1 MRKAAFVVI
10 SIVLLNLIHIP
21 EASSR
26 DEVIFENLSLQEGLS
41 QTTVRAILMDSRG
54 YMWFGTEGG
63 LNRYDGYQFK
73 TYRRRWGRDDGISDN
88 FVTSIVEDYRGD
100 LWIGTMSGL
109 NRLDHETE
117 SFESFVSSSG
127 SSNSLIDDRITAL
140 KSAKD
145 GSLWIGTRGGLEMM
159 DIPSRSIT
167 HYGGDLG
174 GPDEPVNT
182 VTTGRSGEVWVG
194 TERGLY
200 LGDKGGFRLHALPFG
215 SRQDREVTSIIEDH
229 RGRLWVGTGAGKL
242 YRFDRYENSF
252 VSAPPLSSPG
262 VLRRSVTSI
271 YEDIFGELWIGTDG
285 GGIVRLNPDAGTT
298 SVYRKDKSTP
308 HGLRDNVI
316 LSIWGDTGNS
326 IHFGDLTGVIWFGTF
341 SNGIEKVHLK
351 RPFQR
356 YDSRSYNIRGLVGE
370 DVRALWKDNDG
381 PLWAGTYGGGLREID
396 GRRETISYWMNDPI
410 DPYSLASDRVLSI
423 LRHPDG
429 SLLVGMDRGMDVMS
443 DDRFESVPFPSLY
456 PPPSVKVLFLDLE
469 NRVWIGT
476 SKGLF
481 FLENG
486 IAIPFIGSK
495 GLFRSDITAMTE
507 DSSGVIWV
515 GTDGDGLFAVSQARD
530 SCIKMIANA
539 DEGPLSNRI
548 HSLYSW
554 GDDLWIGTDLGLQ
567 WIGKG
572 ESRAYTSEN
581 GLPGD
586 VIKGILRDRY
596 GQLWLSTDNGLS
608 RLDPKTGELRNYSL
622 GDGLQGKEFN
632 RGAAL
637 IDRFGKMYFG
647 GNKGCNSFYPGN
659 ISENDHVPPVVIN
672 EVSVFGRPVPME
684 RNPVGIRRVTLTQR
698 QNYITIHF
706 AALDYTAPESN
717 EYRYIMEG
725 FDEDWIHSGNRNDA
739 SYTNLPDGRYLFRV
753 RGSNNNGVW
762 NEQGAELEIN
772 VIPPLWRTPLAYS
785 VYIFCLGS
793 LGYFALVYSRNRQEK
808 ETERRLRVVTEL
820 SNLKLTEKN
829 RQLEQ
834 SRRHESLHRERLR
847 SLATALTEAEERER
861 RQIATE
867 VHDSIGQNLALSK
880 LRLEMLSQSVDR
892 PLQEEIASVTSM
904 LDRTIRS
911 TRTLTFEL
919 GTPVL
924 YRFGFFPAIEGL
936 SERFE
941 EDYGL
946 SIRAV
951 SQEKIP
957 DMNDDMKAFLF
968 RAVRELAMNSVK
980 HAKASQ
986 LTIHTKVLSNR
997 LYLSVSDDGTGFDP
1011 SSAESVGRGSRSF
1024 GLFSLRERIISL
1036 GGRMV
1041 IRSSLGLGTS
1051 VRFFVPLERG
1061 DEQK

>member
-1 MRKAAFVVI
+1 MRLMPFILSILILI
-10 SIVLLNLIHIP
+10 SSNIS
-21 EASSR
+21 EASSG
-26 DEVIFENLSLQEGLS
+26 DEIIFENLSLQEGLS
-41 QTTVRAILMDSRG
+41 QTTVRTILMDSRG

-88 FVTSIVEDYRGD
+88 SVTSLVEDKRGN
-100 LWIGTMSGL
+100 LWIGTMAGL

-117 SFESFVSSSG
+117 SFERFIQSTEIE
-127 SSNSLIDDRITAL
+127 NSLKDDRITAL
-140 KSAKD
+140 QISED
-145 GSLWIGTRGGLEMM
+145 GGLWVGTGGGLEKMGATNGGF
-159 DIPSRSIT
+159 I
-167 HYGGDLG
+167 HYGGRLG
-174 GPDEPVNT
+174 GPEEPVNT
-182 VTTGRSGEVWVG
+182 MASDRAGTIWIG

-200 LGDKGGFRLHALPFG
+200 EGGEEGFILHPLSLG
-215 SRQDREVTSIIEDH
+215 SREAREVTAILEDH
-229 RGRLWVGTGAGKL
+229 RKRLWVGTRSGHL
-242 YRFDRYENSF
+242 HSFDRKESVF
-252 VSAPPLSSPG
+252 RSTPPISLPG
-262 VLRRSVTSI
+262 IIQRAVTSL

-285 GGIVRLNPDAGTT
+285 GGILRFNPDSKAL
-298 SVYRKDKSTP
+298 SVYQKDRAIP
-308 HGLRDNVI
+308 HGLRDDAI

-370 DVRALWKDNDG
+370 DVRALWKDHDG

-396 GRRETISYWMNDPI
+396 GKRGTLSYWMHD
-410 DPYSLASDRVLSI
+410 LRVLSI
-423 LRHPDG
+423 MRHPDG
-429 SLLVGMDRGMDVMS
+429 SLLVGTDRGLETIS
-443 DDRFESVPFPSLY
+443 QDRIKPITFPSTLS
-456 PPPSVKVLFLDLE
+456 PPSVKVLITDSE
-469 NRVWIGT
+469 NKVWLGT
-476 SKGLF
+476 SRGLF
-481 FLENG
+481 YLDQGRAMPFLGHLKLSRSEVT
-486 IAIPFIGSK
+486 AIV
-495 GLFRSDITAMTE
+495 E
-507 DSSGVIWV
+507 DSSKTLWV
-515 GTDGDGLFAVSQARD
+515 GTDGDGLFSLSQDRK
-530 SCIKMIANA
+530 SCLNMTSCTQN
-539 DEGPLSNRI
+539 GPLSDRI
-548 HSLYSW
+548 HSIHTW
-554 GDDLWIGTDLGLQ
+554 EENLWIGTDLGLQ
-567 WIGKG
+567 WFGTEK
-572 ESRAYTSEN
+572 SKAYTSED

-596 GQLWLSTDNGLS
+596 GQLWLSTDNGLC
-608 RLDPKTGELRNYSL
+608 RLDPKTGEVRNYSL

-632 RGAAL
+632 RGATL

-647 GNKGCNSFYPGN
+647 GKKGCNSFYPGN

-672 EVSVFGRPVPME
+672 EVSVFGKPIPME
-684 RNPVGIRRVTLTQR
+684 RNSVGTRRVTLTQR

-739 SYTNLPDGRYLFRV
+739 SYTNLPDGRYTFKV
-753 RGSNNNGVW
+753 KGSNNNGVW
-762 NEQGAELEIN
+762 NEEGAELEIE
-772 VIPPLWRTPLAYS
+772 VIPPLWRTPLAYGL
-785 VYIFCLGS
+785 YLLCIGS
-793 LGYFALVYSRNRQEK
+793 LAYFALVYGKNRQEK
-808 ETERRLRVVTEL
+808 ETERRLRLVTEL

-834 SRRHESLHRERLR
+834 ARRHESLHRERLR
-847 SLATALTEAEERER
+847 SLATALTEAEEKER

-880 LRLEMLSQSVDR
+880 LRLEMLRQSLEE
-892 PLQEEIASVTSM
+892 PFQEEISSVTSM
-904 LDRTIRS
+904 LDQTIRS

-924 YRFGFFPAIEGL
+924 YRFGFFPAIERL

-946 SIRAV
+946 SIKVV
-951 SQEKIP
+951 SDGENP
-957 DMNDDMKAFLF
+957 EMNDDMKAFLF

-980 HAKASQ
+980 HANASL
-986 LTIHTKVLSNR
+986 LTIRTKVTGGR
-997 LYLSVSDDGTGFDP
+997 LYMSVSDDGAGFDP
-1011 SSAESVGRGSRSF
+1011 STVESIGRDSRSF

-1041 IRSSLGLGTS
+1041 IKSILGEGTS
-1051 VRFFVPLERG
+1051 VRLFVPLGKREDTR
-1061 DEQK
+1061 